1 MKLLAML
8 LSLILGFFSLF
19 LPIKDRTEWVIDGEY
34 QAFTTKEKTF
44 EKLMELAQANDVDG
58 IYQVFSQTAKD
69 ENEALREQVEEFVR
83 FVNEDM
89 TSWEIDGFGQSSK
102 DADHGKIVE
111 SRRMFAIL
119 HTDNVTYQCRIIDV
133 PQDSYVPEN
142 VGFSSLLLFP
152 EELTQ
157 DYRGLA
163 ESETGCYIIYQ
174 GEDSADRP
182 MEDLMELAS
191 TGDTQGIHS
200 LFSKTAQEN
209 TPDLQVQVDDLTT
222 FLQQEVTSWDFYTWT
237 TEQRNIDGME
247 VTMRQWMLTL
257 HTDKQ
262 VYRCNIRDMV
272 SDTGENLGIYSIA
285 VYPDRLFEIRGE
297 IFRVWEY
304 QLLGRDET
312 GVFRKVLTIEPE
324 TEQLIGVGIP
334 HTVRLITSVEASSV
348 TCSDSTPIS
357 KPKGIVITKIDE
369 LTWEVT
375 LPPIEYNMKY
385 IFTATTDTES
395 SSCEVTTWEK

>member
-1 MKLLAML
+1 MKLLAMI

-19 LPIKDRTEWVIDGEY
+19 LPIKDRTEWVIDGAY

-58 IYQVFSQTAKD
+58 IYQVFSQTAKN

-89 TSWEIDGFGQSSK
+89 TSWEIDGFAQSSK

-133 PQDSYVPEN
+133 PQDSYVPDH

-152 EELTQ
+152 KDLHQ
-157 DYRGLA
+157 DCNGLG
-163 ESETGCYIIYQ
+163 EKETGCYIIYQ
-174 GEDSADRP
+174 GEDSADKP
-182 MEDLMELAS
+182 MEALMERAS
-191 TGDTQGIHS
+191 TGDTQGIYS
-200 LFSKTAQEN
+200 LFSKMAQEN
-209 TPDLQVQVDDLTT
+209 AANLQTQVDDLTA
-222 FLQQEVTSWDFYTWT
+222 FLQQEVTSWDFYTWI
-237 TEQRNIDGME
+237 TEQRKIDGMDI
-247 VTMRQWMLTL
+247 TMRQWMLTL

-272 SDTGENLGIYSIA
+272 SDGGENLGIYSIA
-285 VYPDRLFEIRGE
+285 LYPQKLFLD
-297 IFRVWEY
+297 Y
-304 QLLGRDET
+304 QMLGRDET
-312 GVFRKVLTIEPE
+312 GVLRKVLTITPDQ
-324 TEQLIGVGIP
+324 EQLFGKGP
-334 HTVRLITSVEASSV
+334 YKVRLVTSVEASSV
-348 TCSDSTPIS
+348 TCDWQLSTPVE
-357 KPKGIVITKIDE
+357 GVVITQIDE
-369 LTWEVT
+369 LTWEAVM
-375 LPPIEYNMKY
+375 PIREMSVMIYT
-385 IFTATTDTES
+385 FTATTDTES

>member
-19 LPIKDRTEWVIDGEY
+19 LPIKHRTEWVIDGEY
-34 QAFTTKEKTF
+34 QAFGTKEKTF

-58 IYQVFSQTAKD
+58 IYQVFSQTAKN

-89 TSWEIDGFGQSSK
+89 TSWEIDGFAQSSK
-102 DADHGKIVE
+102 DADHGMIVE

-119 HTDNVTYQCRIIDV
+119 HTDEIMYQCRIIDV
-133 PQDSYVPEN
+133 PQDSYVPDN

-152 EELTQ
+152 KELTQ

-174 GEDSADRP
+174 GEDSVDKP
-182 MEDLMELAS
+182 MEALMELVS

-200 LFSKTAQEN
+200 LFSETAQRN
-209 TPDLQVQVDDLTT
+209 TADLQTQVDDLTA

-237 TEQRNIDGME
+237 TEQRKIDGMQ

-262 VYRCNIRDMV
+262 DYRCNIRDMV

-285 VYPDRLFEIRGE
+285 IYPDRLFEIRGE

-312 GVFRKVLTIEPE
+312 GVFRKVLTITPDQEH
-324 TEQLIGVGIP
+324 LHGIGP
-334 HTVRLITSVEASSV
+334 HKVRLVTSVETSSV
-348 TCSDSTPIS
+348 TCDSRPSTFANDV
-357 KPKGIVITKIDE
+357 VITQIDE
-369 LTWEVT
+369 LTWEAVI
-375 LPPIEYNMKY
+375 PISDMASMTYT
-385 IFTATTDTES
+385 FTATTDTES